1 MTARACLLLLVVL
14 IGTRPAWAQAATDQ
28 AAEQLE
34 PLLAEMALL
43 AATAALIHD
52 AQGRYPATPFELL
65 SAPVAADTELRGI
78 TFADLGLSA
87 DADTL
92 RIVYLLTPT
101 PETPTERGGAVL
113 VTRIDDGYTARFR
126 LAHRDDADFS
136 TRSLP
141 ITQADLLR
149 VRETRGMLCLDLAHI
164 RALLADGTL
173 AQRAPYLSEDE
184 DGLTVEFTAHGGTRS
199 VGTATLTPDP

>member
-1 MTARACLLLLVVL
+1 MTVRALPILLVVL
-14 IGTRPAWAQAATDQ
+14 TLARPGAAQTDTDRAADQ
-28 AAEQLE
+28 ME
-34 PLLAEMALL
+34 PLLVETALL

-52 AQGRYPATPFELL
+52 EQGRYPTTPFELL

-113 VTRIDDGYTARFR
+113 VFRTADGYTARFR

-136 TRSLP
+136 TRLLP
-141 ITQADLLR
+141 ITQANLLR
-149 VRETRGMLCLDLAHI
+149 VRETRGVLCLDLAHI
-164 RALLADGTL
+164 RALLTDGTL
-173 AQRAPYLSEDE
+173 AQHAPYLSDDE
-184 DGLTVEFTAHGGTRS
+184 DGLTVEFTAHGSTRP
-199 VGTATLTPDP
+199 VATATLAPDL